1 MLSYSFSV
9 IGILL
14 GVMLGVYPINVFVS
28 HSERVTFKKI
38 LSLEITLCTYL
49 SCRYN
54 TLLKHP

>member
-28 HSERVTFKKI
+28 HSERVTFKKF
-38 LSLEITLCTYL
+38 SV
-49 SCRYN
+49 
-54 TLLKHP
+54 